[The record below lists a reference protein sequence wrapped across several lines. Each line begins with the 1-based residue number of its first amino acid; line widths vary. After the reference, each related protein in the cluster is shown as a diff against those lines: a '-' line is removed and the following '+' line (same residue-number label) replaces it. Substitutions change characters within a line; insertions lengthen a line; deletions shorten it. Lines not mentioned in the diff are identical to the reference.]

1 MSIVLPSLLWGG
13 STTHRFPLE
22 RVNEAF
28 TARSSKP
35 RGFVKAVVVL
45 P

>member
-22 RVNEAF
+22 QVNEAF
-28 TARSSKP
+28 AAHSSKP